1 MIPMMSWRP
10 PGYQFRAKDLV
21 KALCSDSTD
30 QAALLMAAIH
40 GKVELFADATA
51 WNGFLWLVMNT
62 CKVEGQHLYTGIE
75 LGSLKASLPIVWI

>member
-1 MIPMMSWRP
+1 
-10 PGYQFRAKDLV
+10 
-21 KALCSDSTD
+21 
-30 QAALLMAAIH
+30 MAAIH